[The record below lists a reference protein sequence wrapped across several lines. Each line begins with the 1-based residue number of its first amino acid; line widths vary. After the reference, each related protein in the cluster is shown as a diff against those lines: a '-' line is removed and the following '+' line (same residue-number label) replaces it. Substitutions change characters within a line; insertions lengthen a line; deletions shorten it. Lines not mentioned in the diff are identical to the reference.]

1 MALLL
6 IGIAKE
12 HNELVGLLIQFC
24 AGGTV
29 NQKRMAIYCLRDL
42 HLNDGQSLH
51 AMMQSLQDA
60 DATVRVAA
68 VTSLGLREELSVS
81 GREELL
87 QVFLRDGDLRV
98 RNAAAITLAKLGA
111 PSPAL
116 IEALQKAAAG
126 ENAQL
131 KKAAL
136 AALAMLQNRLTC

>member
-6 IGIAKE
+6 IRLAKDHPELIALLM
-12 HNELVGLLIQFC
+12 ELC

-42 HLNDGQSLH
+42 RLSDGQSLY
-51 AMMQSLQDA
+51 AMMQSLHDD

-68 VTSLGLREELSVS
+68 VTSLSLRGELSVS

-87 QVFLRDGDLRV
+87 QVFLRDDDLRV
-98 RNAAAITLAKLGA
+98 RNAVAITLAKLGA

-116 IEALQKAAAG
+116 IEALQKAAVGA
-126 ENAQL
+126 NAQL

-136 AALAMLQNRLTC
+136 AALAILQNRLSC